1 MWQRAQETLSPM
13 ETTTG
18 TEKIEVDETPSNV
31 PVSQTPLSS
40 PGRTDLIL
48 YEEEKHS
55 HSNIPGAA
63 TPNEDCLLSIFSEIK

>member
-1 MWQRAQETLSPM
+1 M

-40 PGRTDLIL
+40 PGRTDLIS

-55 HSNIPGAA
+55 HSNIPGPA
-63 TPNEDCLLSIFSEIK
+63 TPNEDRLLSIFSEIK